1 MFENN
6 NKEIIKEVAW
16 EQYKNHKLKNYITI
30 FAIALTTILITAILT
45 AGFSF
50 ISTIDNGMEQSPGPE
65 AHGSIGGGIKQYERV
80 LEQDEVEWADY
91 VEICSTAGLH
101 NYEFGGIESRL
112 FAPDD
117 SFYRDNHVILS
128 EGRYPQ
134 STSEILI
141 SDTMA
146 KNIGMDSPIGKGFPL
161 DVVILQDG
169 ENVEQE
175 IPMKICGVYKNPL
188 YQISSIY
195 EEIYTAQGFS
205 LEFNPE
211 LDQDNHIIYVKLNN
225 INPLLLKTD
234 IEWKLA
240 DLCDKVG
247 GSSSSAGKNS
257 TTGFSDSLMVVIP
270 VLFLVLL
277 LMCSGYFL
285 IYNVF
290 YISISSEIR
299 WYGMMK
305 TIGTTKKQLKQIL
318 NLQMRRMSSIGI
330 TVGVIIGYGI
340 GCLIGPRVIGMTIF
354 SVYYKSPPFII
365 IALLAVFFAYFTVRI
380 SARKPFAMAAN
391 ISSVAAAK
399 YVAPK
404 KKTIFTIIS
413 LSLSGSI
420 FLIVMNVVIGF
431 QTDVYINRYNQNDF
445 QVNHNSFLWDIDES
459 YQPISD
465 ELAPQI
471 KDLSFVEK
479 VDLIYMARTKD
490 NQQGDFSYESS
501 TGEIKPEGKLYD
513 FYQREYGEGFPYFI
527 NEMGNLKLPIF
538 GIPQD
543 RWDTEMAN
551 YNIKSGEIDKE
562 KFASGDYIV
571 FQEENNEYMKTVYK
585 LKSTTKEKDRITA
598 GDKLSLSF
606 YDEGREAYIDKEVT
620 VLAVLEKAHDYSSS
634 DISAAVIIMPDHMFK
649 EIYSGYSEKIGGIQI
664 ETKEEMTEK
673 EISQVTDLVRQEH
686 NVQLRTASRYQSSK
700 DAEST
705 KITYTFIGSFFVVI
719 LGIIGISNIINTV
732 TADIFARRKEYAAM
746 QSIGMTKKQLYRE
759 LLINSGKFCIY
770 ALLITIPLGGVG
782 AYILADL
789 NLFTGFNL
797 LLYIQ
802 SVLCVML
809 VMLIICAIIAK
820 ILTQVLNSKSIV
832 ERLREI
838 E

>member
-211 LDQDNHIIYVKLNN
+211 LDQDSHIIYVKLNN

-354 SVYYKSPPFII
+354 SVYYKSPP
-365 IALLAVFFAYFTVRI
+365 L
-380 SARKPFAMAAN
+380 
-391 ISSVAAAK
+391 
-399 YVAPK
+399 
-404 KKTIFTIIS
+404 
-413 LSLSGSI
+413 
-420 FLIVMNVVIGF
+420 
-431 QTDVYINRYNQNDF
+431 
-445 QVNHNSFLWDIDES
+445 
-459 YQPISD
+459 
-465 ELAPQI
+465 
-471 KDLSFVEK
+471 
-479 VDLIYMARTKD
+479 
-490 NQQGDFSYESS
+490 
-501 TGEIKPEGKLYD
+501 
-513 FYQREYGEGFPYFI
+513 
-527 NEMGNLKLPIF
+527 
-538 GIPQD
+538 D
-543 RWDTEMAN
+543 R
-551 YNIKSGEIDKE
+551 
-562 KFASGDYIV
+562 
-571 FQEENNEYMKTVYK
+571 
-585 LKSTTKEKDRITA
+585 KSTR
-598 GDKLSLSF
+598 
-606 YDEGREAYIDKEVT
+606 
-620 VLAVLEKAHDYSSS
+620 
-634 DISAAVIIMPDHMFK
+634 
-649 EIYSGYSEKIGGIQI
+649 
-664 ETKEEMTEK
+664 
-673 EISQVTDLVRQEH
+673 
-686 NVQLRTASRYQSSK
+686 
-700 DAEST
+700 
-705 KITYTFIGSFFVVI
+705 
-719 LGIIGISNIINTV
+719 
-732 TADIFARRKEYAAM
+732 
-746 QSIGMTKKQLYRE
+746 
-759 LLINSGKFCIY
+759 
-770 ALLITIPLGGVG
+770 
-782 AYILADL
+782 
-789 NLFTGFNL
+789 
-797 LLYIQ
+797 
-802 SVLCVML
+802 
-809 VMLIICAIIAK
+809 
-820 ILTQVLNSKSIV
+820 LNSSH
-832 ERLREI
+832 L
-838 E
+838 